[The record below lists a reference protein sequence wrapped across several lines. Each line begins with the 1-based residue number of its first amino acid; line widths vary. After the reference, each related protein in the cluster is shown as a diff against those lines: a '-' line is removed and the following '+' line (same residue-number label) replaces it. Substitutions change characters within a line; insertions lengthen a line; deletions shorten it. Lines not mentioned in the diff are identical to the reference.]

1 MLKPTHNLNILWNRK
16 SSVAKIAR
24 ILYLFIPLVYI
35 VSLVGIPTSSVIA
48 APPIAYVADIGT
60 NTIKNS
66 SIADL
71 VVTTT
76 ADVVAG
82 DDIII
87 AYATDPSQDLNIS
100 VSDSVGNKYQQ
111 AAMAINVGNLRTFTF
126 AAYNVT
132 ALPSGGTITITQ
144 TVYSATAVAARAAV
158 VSVFRGLA
166 PSGALE
172 QTNTSSGSSTTPSSG
187 AATTIQADQLLIGVV
202 GTEGPGTDTA
212 GTWSNS
218 FIEGP
223 RAGTTATTT
232 DAEITVSMGYLI
244 VSAANPYTAAKSGI
258 TSRDWAASI
267 ATFKTTDAGISYI
280 GDIGRA
286 QSKVAG
292 TSLVVT
298 TNAGVTAGDD
308 IMLTFAADPAAT
320 VSSVVDSAG
329 NTYNQVVEATN
340 ATNVKTTIFAAY
352 NVIALSSGGTIT
364 INHASVTA
372 RAAVV
377 SVFRGL
383 ANTGALDQTHTGTG
397 STSTVSSGATS
408 TTIQAG
414 ELLIGAVGL
423 EGPNV
428 DAPSVWQNSF
438 TYGPRLGTSYG
449 SGSGDATDIT
459 AQMGWRIVGTTGAYT
474 AQIVN
479 LNTTRDWAADIATFK
494 AALNEPPV
502 LNPIGNKGINEL
514 VELTFTATA
523 TDDGLPS
530 GTLVFSLADGTGGLV
545 PTGASINPTTGVFTW
560 TPTEAQGPGAYTF
573 DVCVSDGA
581 LSDCETITVT
591 VIEVNV
597 APVLGAIGNKSV
609 NELVLLT
616 FAATATDTDI
626 PVQTLTFSLAGTV
639 PTGASITTGGVFT
652 WTPTEAQGPGGYTF
666 DVCVSDGALIDCETI
681 TVTVSEV
688 NLAPVLGTIG
698 NKTVVKETLLTFT
711 ATATDADIPVQMLN
725 FSLAGTVP
733 TGASITTGG
742 IFTWKPTGAQGPGGY
757 TFDVC
762 VSDSALSDCETI
774 TVTVLASPLFH
785 IYLPLIISSP

>member
-1 MLKPTHNLNILWNRK
+1 MHKPTFFFSILGNRK
-16 SSVAKIAR
+16 ASLANITR
-24 ILYLFIPLVYI
+24 ILYLFIPLVFL
-35 VSLVGIPTSSVIA
+35 VSLVGIPTGSIIA
-48 APPIAYVADIGT
+48 APPITYVADIGT

-66 SIADL
+66 GIANL

-76 ADVVAG
+76 ADIAAG

-87 AYATDPSQDLNIS
+87 AYATDPSQDLNIA
-100 VSDSVGNKYQQ
+100 VTDSVGNKYQQ
-111 AAMAINVGNLRTFTF
+111 AAMGINVGNLRAYTF

-144 TVYSATAVAARAAV
+144 TVYSTTAVAARAAV

-202 GTEGPGTDTA
+202 GTEGPGTDDA
-212 GTWSNS
+212 GTWGNS
-218 FIEGP
+218 FTAGP
-223 RAGTTATTT
+223 RAGTTATTG
-232 DAEITVSMGYLI
+232 DAEITVSMGYQI
-244 VSAANPYTAAKSGI
+244 VSAAGSYTAAKSGM

-286 QSKVAG
+286 QSKAAG
-292 TSLVVT
+292 TSLAVT
-298 TNAGVTAGDD
+298 TNADVTAGDD
-308 IMLTFAADPAAT
+308 IMITFAADPAAT
-320 VSSVVDSAG
+320 VSNVIDTAG

-340 ATNVKTTIFAAY
+340 VSNVKTTIFAAY
-352 NVIALSSGGTIT
+352 NVYALSAGGTIT

-372 RAAVV
+372 RSAVV

-383 ANTGALDQTHTGTG
+383 ANSGALDQTHTGTG
-397 STSTVSSGATS
+397 ATNTVSSGATS
-408 TTIQAG
+408 TTVQAD

-449 SGSGDATDIT
+449 SSSGNDTDIT
-459 AQMGWRIVGTTGAYT
+459 AQMGWRIVGTTSAYT

-494 AALNEPPV
+494 AAINEPPV
-502 LNPIGNKGINEL
+502 LSAIGDKEINEL
-514 VELTFTATA
+514 VELAFTAIA

-530 GTLVFSLADGTGGLV
+530 GTLTFSLADGTSGLV
-545 PTGASINPTTGVFTW
+545 PAGASINPTTG
-560 TPTEAQGPGAYTF
+560 A
-573 DVCVSDGA
+573 
-581 LSDCETITVT
+581 
-591 VIEVNV
+591 
-597 APVLGAIGNKSV
+597 
-609 NELVLLT
+609 
-616 FAATATDTDI
+616 
-626 PVQTLTFSLAGTV
+626 
-639 PTGASITTGGVFT
+639 FT

-666 DVCVSDGALIDCETI
+666 DVCVSDGALSDCETI
-681 TVTVSEV
+681 TVTVNEV
-688 NLAPVLGTIG
+688 NLAPVLGMIG
-698 NKTVVKETLLTFT
+698 NKTVMEETLLTFT
-711 ATATDADIPVQMLN
+711 ATATDVDVPVQTLN

-742 IFTWKPTGAQGPGGY
+742 VFTWTPTVAQGPGGY
-757 TFDVC
+757 TFEVC
-762 VSDSALSDCETI
+762 VSDGALSDCETI
-774 TVTVLASPLFH
+774 TVTVLALPLFH
-785 IYLPLIISSP
+785 NYLPLIMKSP